1 MSDNLSSS
9 SQSPSSPAAAGVGP
23 ALRELREARSYS
35 LADVSGRLKFSVRQ
49 LEALEAEE
57 WDQLPGGQSLRGMV
71 RNYARFLDADVAA
84 LLTMLES
91 QVSGVGAPKP
101 VPRSTPGGGLAGA
114 DLSLYT
120 ESRSGFSW
128 GWLLIIVLF
137 LLVAGFYAIDR
148 GWVPDSWLVFDWL
161 KGLKS

>member
-1 MSDNLSSS
+1 MSETLSSS
-9 SQSPSSPAAAGVGP
+9 SQSAPVSGVGP
-23 ALRELREARSYS
+23 TLRELRQAQAYS

-49 LEALEAEE
+49 LEALEAEQ

-71 RNYARFLDADVAA
+71 RNYARFLEADGTAV
-84 LLTMLES
+84 LTMLES
-91 QVSGVGAPKP
+91 QVSDAGAPKP
-101 VPRSTPGGGLAGA
+101 VPRSAPGAGLAGTE
-114 DLSLYT
+114 LSLYS

-128 GWLLIIVLF
+128 GWLLIIVVF

>member
-1 MSDNLSSS
+1 MSETLSSS
-9 SQSPSSPAAAGVGP
+9 SQSPSAPALTGVGP
-23 ALRELREARSYS
+23 TLRELRQARSHT

-49 LEALEAEE
+49 PEALESEE
-57 WDQLPGGQSLRGMV
+57 WEHLPGGQSLRGMV
-71 RNYARFLDADVAA
+71 RNYARFLDADTAA
-84 LLTMLES
+84 VLTMLES
-91 QVSGVGAPKP
+91 QVSGAGAPKP
-101 VPRSTPGGGLAGA
+101 VPRSAPGSLGGA
-114 DLSLYT
+114 DLSLYA

-128 GWLLIIVLF
+128 GWLLIIVAF